1 MQNKTLTIVSACYNE
16 IEVIE
21 KFYNSVKESISKIDD
36 MDIEILII
44 DNASIDGT
52 KSLLEKLASK
62 DKKLKLIFN
71 KRNFGHIR
79 SPYWAMMQM
88 NSDAVLYLASDMQD
102 PPELIPELVKS
113 WLEGHEIVL
122 GVKTH
127 SKTNFIVH
135 KIRGLYYSFLEKI
148 TEHDVIQHST
158 GFGIYSKSFID
169 IVRDVADPYPYL
181 RGMITELGYKPKLIE
196 FTQNRREKGITKN
209 NFYTLY
215 DIGMLG
221 IISNSIVPLR
231 IISLFGFIISF
242 MSIAVGIYY
251 FFKKLLFWSDFSAG
265 VAPLIIL
272 TSFLFGALFLVIGF
286 IGEYLAHILRY
297 VNNRPV
303 IIEEKRINFEEGD

>member
-1 MQNKTLTIVSACYNE
+1 MTNKTLTIVSACFNE
-16 IEVIE
+16 AGIIQD
-21 KFYNSVKESISKIDD
+21 FYNSVKENVSKIDAI
-36 MDIEILII
+36 DIEILII
-44 DNASIDGT
+44 DNASTDGT
-52 KSLLEKLASK
+52 QSILEKLASK

-79 SPYWAMMQM
+79 SPYWAIMQT

-102 PPELIPELVKS
+102 PPELIPELVNN
-113 WLEGHEIVL
+113 WLKGNEIVL

-127 SKTNFIVH
+127 SKTNFLLH
-135 KIRGLYYSFLEKI
+135 KIRGLYYSFLKKI
-148 TEHDVIQHST
+148 TEHDVIHHST

-169 IVRDVADPYPYL
+169 IIRDVKDPYPYL
-181 RGMITELGYKPKLIE
+181 RGMITELGFKPKLIE
-196 FTQNRREKGITKN
+196 FTQNKREKGITKN

-231 IISLFGFIISF
+231 IISFFGFTISLI
-242 MSIAVGIYY
+242 SIAIGTFY
-251 FFKKLLFWSDFSAG
+251 FFKKLIFWSDFSAG
-265 VAPLIIL
+265 IAPLIII

-297 VNNRPV
+297 INNRPI
-303 IIEEKRINFEEGD
+303 IIEERRINFNDDD